1 MTRKRASTSLALAT
15 LFAGTSAL
23 SGTFAAPIAHAS
35 PLDGIR
41 AAVNAVRSE
50 SPCGALNYNVDLEG
64 NAQALVGN
72 NLPGVP
78 PSGRYKGT
86 IAENTATGDPTAQ
99 ATQSLI
105 WAAYSR
111 IKDCS
116 FKDFGVGM
124 LRDDDAETSTVALT
138 LGEPAEPPPVPA
150 PQPKP
155 TKQCPDGSTV
165 AADQPCPPEQPPVN
179 AVTMD
184 IQRAGSRVA
193 VTVTNTSNLAGKC
206 TYNAEEVNKLGLP
219 VSRDFDIGPKGSTTL
234 DFPAPLLG
242 QTYHVEV
249 ACRGDFKGENVE
261 FGRVAQDVSG

>member
-1 MTRKRASTSLALAT
+1 MTRKRASTSLALVT

-23 SGTFAAPIAHAS
+23 SGTFAAPMAHAS

-41 AAVNAVRSE
+41 AAVNDVRSE

-64 NAQALVGN
+64 NAQSLVGN

-86 IAENTATGDPTAQ
+86 VAENIATGDPTAQ

-111 IKDCS
+111 IKECR

-124 LRDDDAETSTVALT
+124 VRDDDAEISTVALT
-138 LGEPAEPPPVPA
+138 LGEPAAPPKVPA

-155 TKQCPDGSTV
+155 TMQCPDGSTV
-165 AADQPCPPEQPPVN
+165 PADQPCTPEQPPAN

-184 IQRAGSRVA
+184 IRRTGAQVD
-193 VTVTNTSNLAGKC
+193 VTVTNASNLKGQC
-206 TYNAEEVNKLGLP
+206 TYNAEEVNGLGP
-219 VSRDFDIGPKGSTTL
+219 RVSREFDVGAKGSTTL
-234 DFPAPLLG
+234 EFLAPLPG

-249 ACRGDFKGENVE
+249 ACRGDFNGQNVE
-261 FGRVAQDVSG
+261 IGRAEQDVPG